1 LSVNTRCQ
9 TERSTLARLARSA
22 GIAVAA
28 LFLLASS
35 LFAYVVKLK
44 DGTLVFAR
52 APYTVKGTLA
62 IITLENGNVT
72 QIAMDKVDVPGT
84 IRYNKENF
92 GNVVALDAPE
102 ERPKQL
108 PTAPPR
114 SNNPLGDLIKQRGTR
129 MSLPTPGPA
138 APPSAAGTG
147 AKSGE
152 AAVDPVYQSA
162 FTQVFE
168 GAEISQF
175 RVASARGKTRILVTA
190 DSEQSVFSTLS
201 AAARALRDAFGRGRS
216 DSVEIVLTTSSGEP
230 AGTFDMSPAQAK
242 LLVDKNL
249 TVQEYFVKNVIF

>member
-1 LSVNTRCQ
+1 MNTPCQ
-9 TERSTLARLARSA
+9 TERSTLARLVRRTA
-22 GIAVAA
+22 ITVAA
-28 LFLLASS
+28 LVLLTSS
-35 LFAYVVKLK
+35 LLAYVVKLK

-52 APYTVKGTLA
+52 APYTVKGTQA

-84 IRYNKENF
+84 IQYNKENF
-92 GNVVALDAPE
+92 GNVVAIDAPE
-102 ERPKQL
+102 EKPKQL

-129 MSLPTPGPA
+129 MGLPTPAPA
-138 APPSAAGTG
+138 APASASGTG

-152 AAVDPVYQSA
+152 AAVDPVYQST
-162 FTQVFE
+162 FTQVLQ

-175 RVASARGKTRILVTA
+175 RVVSARGRTRILVTA
-190 DSEQSVFSTLS
+190 DSEQAVFSTLS
-201 AAARALRDAFGRGRS
+201 ASAKAMRDAFARGRS
-216 DSVEIVLTTSSGEP
+216 DSVEIVLTTSAGEP